1 MFIDGLRQEI
11 DEDLFNQ
18 LVETLRQSDN
28 IHNSPTHTKSAGRQP
43 DGTYN
48 KKPLDPN
55 YFRNHYQKNSKPLT
69 SAPTADGQYQANPT
83 YQSIAKRTG
92 A

>member
-28 IHNSPTHTKSAGRQP
+28 IHNSPTHTNPQAG
-43 DGTYN
+43 
-48 KKPLDPN
+48 
-55 YFRNHYQKNSKPLT
+55 
-69 SAPTADGQYQANPT
+69 NPT
-83 YQSIAKRTG
+83 EHITRNP
-92 A
+92 